1 MVEFL
6 AGMQQLSAV
15 MSGTALYEMESSCP
29 SCGAHEINMSKHC
42 TYCGRPRGAGEASRV
57 VPIPVSFEGLRF
69 LDDVFLP

>member
-1 MVEFL
+1 MLQCL
-6 AGMQQLSAV
+6 ARVWLAV
-15 MSGTALYEMESSCP
+15 RY
-29 SCGAHEINMSKHC
+29 HEINMSKHC